1 MEKFLLDF
9 FEKNWTQVTSAP
21 LAFVGL
27 FVLSS
32 SLAMLVSNWYHAKT
46 IAELKAT
53 NESQKERL
61 ILRTEQVEQYR
72 EKAVKYDEKLEAVV
86 DASPAVLTQKALEF
100 VSQIRDFIAKHQ
112 GVDRATEANEW
123 SAMTA
128 AVDEESK
135 NRLWNAFTTKSNED
149 SSNRNLE
156 WERRFKVDAM
166 LLRDELRSRLK
177 DYVSDRN
184 IDMFYEHPTNYFGF
198 NDVASDLERM
208 AKLLK

>member
-1 MEKFLLDF
+1 MEKLLLDF
-9 FEKNWTQVTSAP
+9 FEKNWTLVTSAP

-27 FVLSS
+27 VVVSFG
-32 SLAMLVSNWYHAKT
+32 LAMLVSNWYHAKT
-46 IAELKAT
+46 IAETKAT
-53 NESQKERL
+53 VESLKERVT
-61 ILRTEQVEQYR
+61 LRAEQVEQYR
-72 EKAVKYDEKLEAVV
+72 EKALKYDEKLEAVV

-100 VSQIRDFIAKHQ
+100 VSQIRDFIVKHQ
-112 GVDRATEANEW
+112 GVDRTTQENEW

-135 NRLWNAFTTKSNED
+135 NRLWNAFTTKSIED
-149 SSNRNLE
+149 SSNRNME

-184 IDMFYEHPTNYFGF
+184 IDISYEHPTNYFGF
-198 NDVASDLERM
+198 NDVAFDLERM